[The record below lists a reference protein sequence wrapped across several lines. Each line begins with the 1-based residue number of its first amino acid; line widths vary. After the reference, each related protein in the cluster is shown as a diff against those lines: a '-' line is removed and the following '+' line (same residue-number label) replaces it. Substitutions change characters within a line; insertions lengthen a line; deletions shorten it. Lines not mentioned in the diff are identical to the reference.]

1 MGLFDSIFGNKDDGP
16 YGANSGVPGFDQR
29 VTDYK
34 IEYNDDLAR
43 KWALRNPAHNL
54 TWGLLR
60 WPGGPFWSW
69 STPALKIGSKEIIP
83 PLNGYIGWRP
93 NKPEPGVSYT
103 PEQLAE
109 LAARDGAFGIAGPRT
124 GRKYGE

>member
-1 MGLFDSIFGNKDDGP
+1 MSWLSKALGNDLDGK
-16 YGANSGVPGFDQR
+16 YGANSGVEGFDQS

-34 IEYNDDLAR
+34 ITYDDDLAL

-60 WPGGPFWSW
+60 WPGGPFWAW
-69 STPALKIGSKEIIP
+69 STPAITIAGKQLVP

-93 NKPEPGVSYT
+93 NKPEPGVTYT
-103 PEQLAE
+103 DEQLAE
-109 LAARDGAFGIAGPRT
+109 LAKRDGVFGIAGPRT